1 MGWVARQDDERLVPV
16 HSAIQALRDRIDD
29 LEWDGHE
36 DVAQGG
42 TGAGILQAE
51 QLRSQLTSLEALRA
65 SGEEYI
71 PSF

>member
-1 MGWVARQDDERLVPV
+1 MGWVAQQNDERLVPV

-29 LEWDGHE
+29 LEWDGV
-36 DVAQGG
+36 DA
-42 TGAGILQAE
+42 TF
-51 QLRSQLTSLEALRA
+51 LRDHLTSLEALRA